1 MEEQKEQIT
10 QPEKKKSGIGRVIR
24 VAIVVL
30 LLLII
35 GLPLSLYIPPVQ
47 DVVCRA
53 VVSYLNKSS
62 EDLEYKVGKVR
73 IGFPLKL
80 KVKDVDVL
88 KRKDGTTLVH
98 VGELSTGLDDIP
110 ISQPFFVLGKVH
122 VEDVVIGMDSLTES
136 FGMSGTLKSLDAERL
151 ELDLANNQIRL
162 KEGALDSPD
171 VRLYLGPSPPD
182 SIDEESSGWHV
193 TVGKVAVKNGRV
205 GLDMSDESLAN
216 ALASVSTSPYLDYN
230 HLLVSGIDLE
240 AENIAYSP
248 DVIHADVKY
257 LKAHEENS
265 GLEVTRLAANFN
277 MEDDLIT
284 LHEVDL
290 GLGNDDYLQGDAEL
304 HLGMLDSIRTGY
316 VDADLVAQIDS
327 ANLCRLAAPYLPGLQ
342 KHWVNER
349 ATLVLKGRVTP
360 DSLDLHQLTL
370 QMPRHIDVTA
380 DAVGT
385 SIFDNQQR
393 QAAATIKGSLRDA
406 DFLLSTFVDEPKN
419 RSYRLPVDLGLDLE
433 GSQRGR
439 RFTAR
444 ADVQHRGHQCQRV
457 CAWSHSRPYDC
468 YSLG

>member
-30 LLLII
+30 LLLLV

-136 FGMSGTLKSLDAERL
+136 FGMAGTLKSLDAE
-151 ELDLANNQIRL
+151 Q
-162 KEGALDSPD
+162 
-171 VRLYLGPSPPD
+171 
-182 SIDEESSGWHV
+182 
-193 TVGKVAVKNGRV
+193 VAVKNGRV

-248 DVIHADVKY
+248 DIIHADVKY
-257 LKAHEENS
+257 LKAREENS

-284 LHEVDL
+284 LHKVDL

-304 HLGMLDSIRTGY
+304 LKKFTLPAELESERYIDYNGKPIPTTGSITCG
-316 VDADLVAQIDS
+316 
-327 ANLCRLAAPYLPGLQ
+327 
-342 KHWVNER
+342 
-349 ATLVLKGRVTP
+349 
-360 DSLDLHQLTL
+360 
-370 QMPRHIDVTA
+370 
-380 DAVGT
+380 AVV
-385 SIFDNQQR
+385 S
-393 QAAATIKGSLRDA
+393 
-406 DFLLSTFVDEPKN
+406 
-419 RSYRLPVDLGLDLE
+419 
-433 GSQRGR
+433 
-439 RFTAR
+439 
-444 ADVQHRGHQCQRV
+444 
-457 CAWSHSRPYDC
+457 
-468 YSLG
+468 

>member
-30 LLLII
+30 LLLLI

-136 FGMSGTLKSLDAERL
+136 FGMAGTLKSLDAERL

-205 GLDMSDESLAN
+205 GLDMSDESLAK

-257 LKAHEENS
+257 LKAREENS

-349 ATLVLKGRVTP
+349 ASLVLKGRVTP
-360 DSLDLHQLTL
+360 DSLDLQPWELPSLTTSNDRL
-370 QMPRHIDVTA
+370 QPPSRARFAMPTSSFRHLSMNPRTARIDSPLTSVLTSKVRSA
-380 DAVGT
+380 DADLRRVPMCSIVDTT
-385 SIFDNQQR
+385 SSELTAI
-393 QAAATIKGSLRDA
+393 TIW
-406 DFLLSTFVDEPKN
+406 
-419 RSYRLPVDLGLDLE
+419 
-433 GSQRGR
+433 SQRPITSMR
-439 RFTAR
+439 RLGGSTS
-444 ADVQHRGHQCQRV
+444 V
-457 CAWSHSRPYDC
+457 
-468 YSLG
+468 SLCPES

>member
-30 LLLII
+30 LLILV

-182 SIDEESSGWHV
+182 SKKAHATTSRASMPPTPPPTSSPSL
-193 TVGKVAVKNGRV
+193 TTPPRAVREPLSTKPR
-205 GLDMSDESLAN
+205 
-216 ALASVSTSPYLDYN
+216 ALAAKAMASPSTP
-230 HLLVSGIDLE
+230 HLS
-240 AENIAYSP
+240 
-248 DVIHADVKY
+248 
-257 LKAHEENS
+257 
-265 GLEVTRLAANFN
+265 
-277 MEDDLIT
+277 
-284 LHEVDL
+284 
-290 GLGNDDYLQGDAEL
+290 
-304 HLGMLDSIRTGY
+304 
-316 VDADLVAQIDS
+316 S
-327 ANLCRLAAPYLPGLQ
+327 AP
-342 KHWVNER
+342 
-349 ATLVLKGRVTP
+349 
-360 DSLDLHQLTL
+360 
-370 QMPRHIDVTA
+370 
-380 DAVGT
+380 
-385 SIFDNQQR
+385 
-393 QAAATIKGSLRDA
+393 
-406 DFLLSTFVDEPKN
+406 
-419 RSYRLPVDLGLDLE
+419 
-433 GSQRGR
+433 
-439 RFTAR
+439 
-444 ADVQHRGHQCQRV
+444 
-457 CAWSHSRPYDC
+457 
-468 YSLG
+468 

>member
-30 LLLII
+30 LLLLI

-136 FGMSGTLKSLDAERL
+136 FGMAGTLKSLDAERL

-216 ALASVSTSPYLDYN
+216 ALASVSTSP
-230 HLLVSGIDLE
+230 
-240 AENIAYSP
+240 
-248 DVIHADVKY
+248 
-257 LKAHEENS
+257 
-265 GLEVTRLAANFN
+265 
-277 MEDDLIT
+277 
-284 LHEVDL
+284 
-290 GLGNDDYLQGDAEL
+290 
-304 HLGMLDSIRTGY
+304 
-316 VDADLVAQIDS
+316 
-327 ANLCRLAAPYLPGLQ
+327 
-342 KHWVNER
+342 
-349 ATLVLKGRVTP
+349 
-360 DSLDLHQLTL
+360 
-370 QMPRHIDVTA
+370 
-380 DAVGT
+380 
-385 SIFDNQQR
+385 
-393 QAAATIKGSLRDA
+393 
-406 DFLLSTFVDEPKN
+406 
-419 RSYRLPVDLGLDLE
+419 
-433 GSQRGR
+433 
-439 RFTAR
+439 
-444 ADVQHRGHQCQRV
+444 
-457 CAWSHSRPYDC
+457 
-468 YSLG
+468 